1 MSSHFTISTSTL
13 PDSQIAPTDFDKR
26 RIVKRT
32 VSPADLGG
40 CNQIVYSARDPESSV
55 HSI

>member
-13 PDSQIAPTDFDKR
+13 PDPRVAPTDFDKR

-32 VSPADLGG
+32 VSPVDLGG
-40 CNQIVYSARDPESSV
+40 CNQIFYSARDPESSV

>member
-13 PDSQIAPTDFDKR
+13 PDPRVAPTDFDKR

-40 CNQIVYSARDPESSV
+40 CNQIVYSARDPDSFV